1 MVFPIVGGDG
11 KPTGYD
17 IDNSLRLDDGGSER
31 LYFDQGSGDDTTARR
46 KWTFSTW
53 IKLGNLS
60 TSQHRYFFGVGDYT
74 LIGFRKD
81 DSGEADDLYFQ
92 VGTGSGAQGVHT
104 NAKFR
109 DPSAWMHIHAIF
121 DSTDSTAANRLQ
133 LRVNGK
139 LVDNELGDY
148 STDQRSSISQ
158 NDEDDF
164 VGNNGQRINIGYSA
178 NGTSSFYDGY
188 MVDTHLLIGTA
199 KAYTDFGEFND
210 NGVWIPIKTSFASS
224 DYGTNGFKLEY
235 KQTGTS
241 ANSSGIG
248 ADTSGNDNHFTVQN
262 LNAQNVTTD
271 TPTNNFC
278 TLNPLDNYYASSTF
292 SEGNVK
298 MVSASTGS
306 GTSTNA
312 FKTSTFGLTSGKW
325 YWEAKLSNATGYD
338 QIGISQLVASSTSD
352 HLGNSSSA
360 YSIRGDTGNFMNNN
374 SASSYGV
381 SFTTNDIIS
390 VALDLDNN
398 LIYFYKNGTVMN
410 SGTGK
415 SISAGTYFPSFG
427 KQDPAAV
434 TWEVNFGNPAFSI
447 SSGNTDGKYGNFEY
461 APPSGYYALCT
472 KRLAEYG

>member
-1 MVFPIVGGDG
+1 MVFPVVGGNQS
-11 KPTGYD
+11 TGD
-17 IDNSLRLDDGGSER
+17 FITNSLRLNDDDSPKLARTPSTEGNRKTFSISFWQKKANMNHGNDY
-31 LYFDQGSGDDTTARR
+31 LIQVSGNSDTTN
-46 KWTFSTW
+46 FEVSNHST
-53 IKLGNLS
+53 
-60 TSQHRYFFGVGDYT
+60 H
-74 LIGFRKD
+74 
-81 DSGEADDLYFQ
+81 AFQ
-92 VGTGSGAQGVHT
+92 VGLHSVNLIRTT
-104 NAKFR
+104 RLFR
-109 DPSAWMHIHAIF
+109 DPSAWTHFFFFIDTTQA
-121 DSTDSTAANRLQ
+121 SESNRFQ
-133 LRVNGK
+133 LYVNGIQ
-139 LVDNELGDY
+139 E
-148 STDQRSSISQ
+148 TDFSQTNIPSQ
-158 NDEDDF
+158 NADIGLGRDVATTFFNSIDAYISDF
-164 VGNNGQRINIGYSA
+164 HYV
-178 NGTSSFYDGY
+178 DG
-188 MVDTHLLIGTA
+188 IK
-199 KAYTDFGEFND
+199 KAHTDFGEFD
-210 NGVWIPIKTSFASS
+210 TNGVWVPKEYDGS
-224 DYGTNGFKLEY
+224 YGSQGIRLEF

-241 ANSSGIG
+241 ANASGIG
-248 ADTSGNDNHFTVQN
+248 ADTSGNGNHLTPTN
-262 LNAQNVTTD
+262 LAAIDVTTD
-271 TPTNNFC
+271 TPMNNFC

-312 FKTSTFGLTSGKW
+312 FKTSTFGLTRGKW

-434 TWEVNFGNPAFSI
+434 TWEVNFGNPSFSI
-447 SSGNTDGKYGNFEY
+447 SSGNSDGKYGNFEY
-461 APPSGYYALCT
+461 APPSGYYACCT
-472 KRLAEYG
+472 KNLAQFG